1 MGVILSKMP
10 DATRTGVTQGAT
22 AVMDEMAP
30 CVAITL
36 ILKEVLVQIQ
46 AVWSQKVPQI
56 SVP

>member
-22 AVMDEMAP
+22 SVMDEMAP

-36 ILKEVLVQIQ
+36 ILKEVLAQIQ
-46 AVWSQKVPQI
+46 AVWSQKVP
-56 SVP
+56 